1 MMTSDPDHARQG
13 EFDRAV
19 SLAGFLAERGVSS
32 LQHQT
37 GSAWVELNARHTD
50 LPRLIVELAEGRAIK
65 SESPPRFRLWR
76 EGGALRLG
84 SDDTDLLRA
93 FGPRV

>member
-1 MMTSDPDHARQG
+1 MMTSDPDHSRQG

-19 SLAGFLAERGVSS
+19 SLAGLLAERGVSS

-37 GSAWVELNARHTD
+37 GSAWVEINARHTD

-65 SESPPRFRLWR
+65 SEKPPRFRLWR
-76 EGGALRLG
+76 AGGSLHVE
-84 SDDTDLLRA
+84 SEDTELIRA
-93 FGPRV
+93 FGA